1 MMTKTVRG
9 VVRNGRIETA
19 EAVDAPDGAEVVAYI
34 DVPPPP
40 EKAKM
45 ITFGMFAKP
54 HTSAPV
60 EHHPLEAKGWL
71 EQEWERSGERLDS
84 DE

>member
-1 MMTKTVRG
+1 MMTKTIRG
-9 VVRNGRIETA
+9 VVRNGKIETA
-19 EAVDAPDGAEVVAYI
+19 EAVDAPDGTEVVAYMH
-34 DVPPPP
+34 VPPPP

-54 HTSAPV
+54 HAT
-60 EHHPLEAKGWL
+60 PLIEPDGPEAKGWL
-71 EQEWERSGERLDS
+71 EQEWERSWERLNS